1 MKRLH
6 FETGGRPLFNNDL
19 DIVQTEILAALEAE
33 YSGKGAFIVNGCST
47 TSNSISSG
55 IVFMD
60 GKIMRFEGASSVSF
74 PIYLVMQEEL
84 LENET
89 YETGGIKPTLKNIK
103 AIVSTTVPSGAEYIT
118 MTASGGRT
126 YNDVMAGTFVR
137 LQGTQTIGG
146 AKTFS
151 SKIQANSDIET
162 TVGGKK
168 ITLGSLQSDK
178 ADKTYVDSY
187 FIYRGS
193 GGDTNNYT
201 EDGYANGR
209 PFSANHPPGAS
220 HGTLF
225 VYGRSASGTRQI
237 FMDDYSHIWTRA
249 QRWDG
254 VWSSWVKQWD
264 DQNFNPALKADKSY
278 TDTELGKKADKTTTD
293 SLQTQVNTKA
303 NKSMTWTSVTWL
315 NSATGT
321 LQYAKDDMGVVHFR
335 GYITSISSFGSA
347 IFTMP
352 TGYRPH
358 TGYLRQAISCY
369 CVYDNNANSG
379 MYLPV
384 FYFEIDQTNG
394 ECKAHDRTEQLA
406 SAFTPKISSLSA
418 DMNAVTYFAG

>member
-19 DIVQTEILAALEAE
+19 DIVQTEILTALEAE

-47 TSNSISSG
+47 TSSSISSG
-55 IVFMD
+55 IVFIG

-74 PIYLVMQEEL
+74 PIYLVKQEEL

-118 MTASGGRT
+118 MTASGGRN
-126 YNDVMAGTFVR
+126 YNDVLAGTFVR

-146 AKTFS
+146 AKIFS

-162 TVGGKK
+162 TVGSKK
-168 ITLGSLQSDK
+168 VNLASLQSEK
-178 ADKTYVDSY
+178 ADKSYVDSY

-209 PFSANHPPGAS
+209 PFSANHPPEAS

-225 VYGRSASGTRQI
+225 IYGRSASGTRQI
-237 FMDDYSHIWTRA
+237 FMDDSSQIWTRA

-254 VWSSWVKQWD
+254 VWSDWSKQWD
-264 DQNFNPALKADKSY
+264 DQNFDPATKADKSY
-278 TDTELGKKADKTTTD
+278 TDAELGKK
-293 SLQTQVNTKA
+293 V
-303 NKSMTWTSVTWL
+303 NKSLTWTAVTYQ
-315 NSATGT
+315 NSATGDV
-321 LQYAKDDMGVVHFR
+321 QYAKDDMGFVHFR
-335 GYITSISSFGSA
+335 GTINTAPTLGTV
-347 IFTMP
+347 FTMP
-352 TGYRPH
+352 AGFRPH
-358 TGYLRQAISCY
+358 AGYLRQMLVCY
-369 CVYDNNANSG
+369 CYHTTYTNSG
-379 MYLPV
+379 QYLPMLIAELNPSTGT
-384 FYFEIDQTNG
+384 FTITNKSG
-394 ECKAHDRTEQLA
+394 VLDATGNY
-406 SAFTPKISSLSA
+406 TPKPDGLYAEINVS
-418 DMNAVTYFAG
+418 YFAG